1 MYEVMMDRLAELEI
15 DGYTLREAI
24 RNRIME
30 DDYIS
35 MVDGTNN
42 EPNAQK
48 YGYKYSV
55 KDPTKINA
63 LREIF
68 SEYIAEAKREV
79 VEEQGDIFF
88 NKDGKTL
95 NEALEEANEMKMQ
108 TMIEASLA
116 EHNAD
121 KIREY

>member
-1 MYEVMMDRLAELEI
+1 MIVPV
-15 DGYTLREAI
+15 
-24 RNRIME
+24 N
-30 DDYIS
+30 IS
-35 MVDGTNN
+35 T
-42 EPNAQK
+42 P
-48 YGYKYSV
+48 
-55 KDPTKINA
+55 PA

-121 KIREY
+121 KANHDDTK